1 MAWSNS
7 KVFRPFLADV
17 LTRTATALDLDA
29 DSFKAALYAN
39 SITPDNDVT
48 SANSAYGSGVWTATG
63 AQDGTGGQVYHT
75 GHWAQGGQ
83 AIGSPSVNSAT
94 ADTVF
99 FDAADTASTDSATTI
114 SNAYGVLVYD
124 DTVTSPADQGI
135 SYNYFGGSPQ
145 GVTAGTFTIVWNAN
159 GIFRFTL

>member
-7 KVFRPFLADV
+7 KVFRPFLASV
-17 LTRTATALDLDA
+17 LVNGAAWNLSSDTI
-29 DSFKAALYAN
+29 KAALYDN
-39 SITPDNDVT
+39 DITPDNDVT
-48 SANSAYGSGVWTATG
+48 LANSAYGGGVWTTSG
-63 AQDGTGGQVYHT
+63 SQDGSTGSQIYHT

-83 AIGSPSVNSAT
+83 TLGTLSVDSAT

-124 DTVTSPADQGI
+124 TTITSYGL

-145 GVTAGTFTIVWNAN
+145 NVTAGSFTIVWHAN
-159 GIFRFTL
+159 GIFRFSL